1 MTDNNLIDINIPEA
15 IDSIDSMVISV
26 HRMQNTAERLPA
38 YIKSTDSFWKGKAA
52 DEFRNNSLNCIK
64 RLNNVLTRINYRAG
78 QMNNTLQEYRS
89 LEASIKGTN
98 ELSGGVL
105 K

>member
-1 MTDNNLIDINIPEA
+1 MTDNNMIDINIPEA
-15 IDSIDSMVISV
+15 MDSMDSMTLSV
-26 HRMQNTAERLPA
+26 HRLQNAAERLPA

-64 RLNNVLTRINYRAG
+64 RLKNVLERIDYRAG
-78 QMNNTLQEYRS
+78 QMNNTLQEFRT
-89 LEASIKGTN
+89 LEASIKGTD
-98 ELSGGVL
+98 ELSGDVL